1 VLNRLEF
8 LYSRNIP
15 GTSLASGA
23 CFRLLV
29 QRLGR
34 IGFRYFSIFFHHRSL
49 LNCVKNILSIP
60 NISQNFTLKFRKSW
74 GNTSLWA
81 RYFSRYFP
89 VTLVVIFPG
98 YFQIDPRYHPRDS
111 PRDWLEVTQYS
122 KIFIKYDSNC
132 NTICNFE
139 LRTRM

>member
-1 VLNRLEF
+1 MLNRLEF
-8 LYSRNIP
+8 FVFPEYTWSIWSMFP
-15 GTSLASGA
+15 
-23 CFRLLV
+23 

-34 IGFRYFSIFFHHRSL
+34 IGFRYFSIFFL

-81 RYFSRYFP
+81 HYFSRYFP
-89 VTLVVIFPG
+89 VTLVIIFPG

-122 KIFIKYDSNC
+122 KIFSLSMIPIVTQYAILSSGL
-132 NTICNFE
+132 TMVSIS
-139 LRTRM
+139 